1 MAMEGFAFDKIEH
14 ANEVVLFILDGISM
28 HEIIVAGDQIED
40 TGLFF
45 TISKFCEKRYRDFSK
60 SGCS

>member
-28 HEIIVAGDQIED
+28 HEIIVAGDQIEN

-45 TISKFCEKRYRDFSK
+45 NDFEILRKEVSRFF
-60 SGCS
+60 